1 MKKNKANM
9 EKLVKQ
15 RTKIDPPG
23 LQFFLDTIVPEFYPR
38 MKNIS
43 MIDFA
48 DRIFSEYIRL
58 LYAKK
63 DGMVQ
68 CCTCGE
74 WFHRTKIQN

>member
-1 MKKNKANM
+1 MD
-9 EKLVKQ
+9 KLVKQ

-23 LQFFLDTIVPEFYPR
+23 LKFFLDTIVPEFYPR
-38 MKNIS
+38 MKTIS

-58 LYAKK
+58 LYARP

-68 CCTCGE
+68 CCTC
-74 WFHRTKIQN
+74 